1 MSWSRS
7 FPGSFVRA
15 APGAEDL
22 LTPGYRPVA
31 CDTPEAAFAI
41 PRVCSY
47 AVKSFGHLQPCPLAL
62 TLCTDPCLGLA
73 SSFSISPIPQILVCP
88 SVLLAI
94 LVLFPATP
102 VCFSRRRRIEF
113 KSFTNTSAPSRPDT
127 LLGDPPWRIPQR
139 RPLQPTV
146 LGAAE
151 NAHPRLHHPTPPVST
166 ASQVQESSPAGLP
179 ARLGVFTLGLDA
191 EQERLNDNIL
201 QKKTSYSFPP
211 KHTIRHWSIV
221 HGPDQTESR
230 WQTLRTPAETSV

>member
-1 MSWSRS
+1 MPTWYCMLWACCRGAGHSRVAS
-7 FPGSFVRA
+7 YGQPRA
-15 APGAEDL
+15 QRTCSPWAI
-22 LTPGYRPVA
+22 GYRPVA

-179 ARLGVFTLGLDA
+179 ARLGVSHSALTLSKSGSTTSTNHIDCTHDA
-191 EQERLNDNIL
+191 EQ
-201 QKKTSYSFPP
+201 P
-211 KHTIRHWSIV
+211 
-221 HGPDQTESR
+221 
-230 WQTLRTPAETSV
+230 TLRRARGGR